1 MKIYGDAGFVPNST
15 EQVLGRFNDAL
26 VGRVYVFL
34 DEVMFVGDRKAAD
47 TIKSLATTT
56 HYGIETKGL
65 PIVQCPVGVNF
76 WVATNHH
83 VAVYIEEKD
92 ARYWVLKVSEHRDRR
107 HDYFARLLKELE
119 NGGREAFAHFL
130 LNRDVSKFVPMR
142 DVPKDNDAKREMI
155 KRTINPYDARKWLEE
170 CCASRQLIG
179 HLDDDA
185 TWDSKMP
192 PGHRKV
198 TPTWAKWVKG
208 KEYYFHVFA
217 NAYTAWQ
224 QSVKSPVRPEP
235 TPRGSIGEWLTHA
248 GFGSARDLK
257 TSIRSLPDP
266 DECLAKI
273 YEPKNRQPRSK
284 S

>member
-1 MKIYGDAGFVPNST
+1 MS
-15 EQVLGRFNDAL
+15 L
-26 VGRVYVFL
+26 V
-34 DEVMFVGDRKAAD
+34 
-47 TIKSLATTT
+47 S
-56 HYGIETKGL
+56 
-65 PIVQCPVGVNF
+65 
-76 WVATNHH
+76 
-83 VAVYIEEKD
+83 
-92 ARYWVLKVSEHRDRR
+92 
-107 HDYFARLLKELE
+107 
-119 NGGREAFAHFL
+119 
-130 LNRDVSKFVPMR
+130 
-142 DVPKDNDAKREMI
+142 
-155 KRTINPYDARKWLEE
+155 NPCRYDARSAPETTIRPRFDRSTTADLVRAASYPAAEE
-170 CCASRQLIG
+170 VTAEDCCASRQLIG

-185 TWDSKMP
+185 TWDSRSQ

-273 YEPKNRQPRSK
+273 YEPKNRQPRRA
-284 S
+284 